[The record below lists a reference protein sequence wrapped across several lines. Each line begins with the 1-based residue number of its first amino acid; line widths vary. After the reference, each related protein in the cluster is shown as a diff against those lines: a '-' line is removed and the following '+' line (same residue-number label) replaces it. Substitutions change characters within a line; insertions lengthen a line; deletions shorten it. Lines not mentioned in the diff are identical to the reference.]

1 VKRSA
6 SPQSRSAAKQEFRR
20 RRREEILEKVVG
32 LFAKHGYASA
42 DTQFLADQLQIGKG
56 TLYRY
61 FPTKEEL
68 FLAAVD
74 HAMGQLHAQ
83 VVAYTEQAVNPLDR
97 VRQGVRGY
105 LSFFAQH
112 PEYVELL
119 IQERAIFKDQRRPV
133 YFQRRQAAGAWWRE
147 VYGELIVGGWIR
159 EMPPERISNVIGNL
173 LYGAMF
179 ANYFSEQPR
188 SFEDQATEI
197 LDVIFHGILSD
208 SERQNCR
215 DIPKGPK

>member
-1 VKRSA
+1 M
-6 SPQSRSAAKQEFRR
+6 
-20 RRREEILEKVVG
+20 G

-42 DTQFLADQLQIGKG
+42 DTQFLADELQIGKG

-74 HAMGQLHAQ
+74 YAMGQLHAQ
-83 VVAYTEQAVNPLDR
+83 VMAYTDQAVDPLDR

-105 LSFFAQH
+105 LSFFSQH

-119 IQERAIFKDQRRPV
+119 IQERAMFKDQRLPV
-133 YFQRRQAAGAWWRE
+133 YFRRRQVAGAWWRE
-147 VYGELIVGGWIR
+147 VYGELIAGGWIR
-159 EMPPERISNVIGNL
+159 EMPPERISNVIGDL

-179 ANYFSEQPR
+179 TNYFSEQPR
-188 SFEDQATEI
+188 SFEEQANEI
-197 LDVIFHGILSD
+197 LDVVFHGILSD
-208 SERQNCR
+208 SERQNR
-215 DIPKGPK
+215 RRAERGPK